1 MLFLY
6 LTLKKSLI
14 HINVCI
20 CARPC
25 SCVKED
31 KNAGHKETKED
42 EEEQG
47 AHGTLLVGTVN
58 I

>member
-6 LTLKKSLI
+6 LTLRKSLR

-20 CARPC
+20 CAHTC
-25 SCVKED
+25 SCEKKE
-31 KNAGHKETKED
+31 KNTGHKETEED

-47 AHGTLLVGTVN
+47 AHGTLLVGTVY